1 MNLTTDQK
9 RYLEEWMS
17 FLRIPSVSADP
28 TQKEAVRQAADWV
41 KNALDKVGCNHTEII
56 PTAGHPIYPQ
66 YWFMVIT
73 MCNPQIQL
81 NSGKVLLLNL

>member
-1 MNLTTDQK
+1 MVSFVTIQNKLTMNLTTDQK

-41 KNALDKVGCNHTEII
+41 KNALDKV
-56 PTAGHPIYPQ
+56 
-66 YWFMVIT
+66 
-73 MCNPQIQL
+73 
-81 NSGKVLLLNL
+81 